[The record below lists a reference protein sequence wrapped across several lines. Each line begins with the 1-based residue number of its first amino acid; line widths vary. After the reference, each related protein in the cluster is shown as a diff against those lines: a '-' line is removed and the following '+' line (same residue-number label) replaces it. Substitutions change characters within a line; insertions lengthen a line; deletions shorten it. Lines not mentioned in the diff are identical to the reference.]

1 MPSLWRWQI
10 TFSQEE
16 GFPMEKNFMEEAKKS
31 LRALPLKSVALEPS
45 LRRIEAPGGSV
56 DIEVYCC
63 EKIEKV
69 VLCSIRMH
77 ETGVLEQTV
86 LAWPDEH
93 HNFPILWC
101 NLTIVPSVMNVPIFD
116 FIPLMDIVVCP
127 EYAAT
132 YVAGIQELK
141 SRALELLGDAVID
154 KAVDLP
160 SLTIYT
166 LSPYR
171 LVCTIKDE
179 GVGSVPGIVDV
190 YIQAY
195 ANLWR
200 AAQPV
205 SGTERDYYLK
215 KRAATRSLMKG
226 NDPGY
231 PFMVDVFG
239 EENTGRIFDTVF

>member
-1 MPSLWRWQI
+1 
-10 TFSQEE
+10 
-16 GFPMEKNFMEEAKKS
+16 MEKSAFMDQALTS
-31 LRALPLKSVALEPS
+31 LRLLPLTPVAIEPTLS
-45 LRRIEAPGGSV
+45 RIEAQGGV
-56 DIEVYCC
+56 IDIDVYRC

-69 VLCSIRMH
+69 VLCSIRLH

-101 NLTIVPSVMNVPIFD
+101 NLTVVPSVMNVPIFD
-116 FIPLMDIVVCP
+116 FIPLMDIVVWP
-127 EYAAT
+127 DYAAT
-132 YVAGIQELK
+132 YIAGVQELK
-141 SRALELLGDAVID
+141 SRALETLGDAVID

-171 LVCTIKDE
+171 VVCNIKDD
-179 GVGSVPGIVDV
+179 GVEKVPSIIDI

-195 ANLWR
+195 AQLWR
-200 AAQPV
+200 SAQPV
-205 SGTERDYYLK
+205 TGTDRDFYLK

-239 EENTGRIFDTVF
+239 EENTARVFDTVF

>member
-1 MPSLWRWQI
+1 
-10 TFSQEE
+10 
-16 GFPMEKNFMEEAKKS
+16 MEKNFIEEAKRS
-31 LRALPLKSVALEPS
+31 LRALPLKSVEIEPALK
-45 LRRIEAPGGSV
+45 RIEAPGGVV
-56 DIEVYCC
+56 DIEVYRC

-116 FIPLMDIVVCP
+116 FIPLMDIVVWP

-132 YVAGIQELK
+132 YVAGVQELK
-141 SRALELLGDAVID
+141 SQALEILGDAVID

-171 LVCTIKDE
+171 LVCNIKDE
-179 GVGSVPGIVDV
+179 GVASVPDIVDA
-190 YIQAY
+190 YIKAY
-195 ANLWR
+195 TQLWQNAR
-200 AAQPV
+200 PV
-205 SGTERDYYLK
+205 SGAERDYYLK

-239 EENTGRIFDTVF
+239 EENTARIFDTVF